1 MAMDE
6 DTRQAFASIAS
17 ALQRLDANQS
27 AGNALQIET
36 AREFRSGL
44 VALNGRVDGL
54 VLDVNGLKKHVF
66 GSDPPPPD
74 SPHTAIVGKVS
85 EHDNEIATLAGQV
98 IAANAKA
105 DRVIEMQEAQNKVL
119 AEQNAVLAEQNKM
132 LAVITK
138 SVGGF
143 LGHPLVRKVAL
154 AVGFAIL
161 AYFNR
166 DAAAHLVGLQ

>member
-1 MAMDE
+1 
-6 DTRQAFASIAS
+6 
-17 ALQRLDANQS
+17 
-27 AGNALQIET
+27 
-36 AREFRSGL
+36 
-44 VALNGRVDGL
+44 
-54 VLDVNGLKKHVF
+54 
-66 GSDPPPPD
+66 
-74 SPHTAIVGKVS
+74 VS

-105 DRVIEMQEAQNKVL
+105 DKVIEMQEAQNKVL